1 MAAAMSATSNL
12 QTDSYDQQQDE
23 ASRSICEQ
31 EIIDSPVPQLEE
43 NQSQEQSY
51 DQQQDMS
58 GDEGQEEEQ
67 SFRDDDEQ
75 SYRGEEEEA
84 E

>member
-1 MAAAMSATSNL
+1 MAAAMSPTSNL
-12 QTDSYDQQQDE
+12 QTDSYDQQDE
-23 ASRSICEQ
+23 VSRSMCEQ
-31 EIIDSPVPQLEE
+31 EIIDSPEPHLEE

-67 SFRDDDEQ
+67 SYRDDDER
-75 SYRGEEEEA
+75 SYSGEEEEA